1 MIMKEGAKNSIIG
14 FTIVWFIVSCAV
26 ILALSILMVQKDK
39 EVNYY
44 KEESIREGV
53 IIYVNENGNTVDVID
68 PYTNKVIE
76 VDVFDDI
83 VLPKNIQ
90 VGDIAIYVVDY
101 EETDADLL
109 GIKRKE

>member
-1 MIMKEGAKNSIIG
+1 MKKEINYNAVYALIIC
-14 FTIVWFIVSCAV
+14 FAVSCVAIV
-26 ILALSILMVQKDK
+26 LLSMITIRKDR
-39 EVNYY
+39 ELEYY

-53 IIYVNENGNTVDVID
+53 IIYVNEQGNTVSVID
-68 PYTNKVIE
+68 PYTDKVIE

-83 VLPKNIQ
+83 VLPRHIY
-90 VGDIAIYVVDY
+90 VGDIAIYVIDY